1 MLLHTLILLKYK
13 TPFLLMS
20 PLMSWESCPVA
31 VAGNAVQK
39 PHCSPAL
46 TCATWNKQCSKS
58 STVWVRVGPLPHC
71 ERAYCCCVP
80 FSVYLACP
88 CNDRDICTATTAA
101 ATLSHSVS
109 LCLFVLRALQSKR
122 LSLHTM
128 AAISSSL
135 RRFVCS
141 SRWVTTTLTDS
152 LCLISSSVLKDR
164 RYVCEI
170 ACTKIALFALFSSRH
185 FIWFRVQG
193 QQQARL
199 TTPHKDAA
207 VVLWVFVFHNVFSIS
222 FA

>member
-1 MLLHTLILLKYK
+1 MLLHTLILLKDK

-20 PLMSWESCPVA
+20 PLTCWETCPVA

-46 TCATWNKQCSKS
+46 TATSASATWNKQWSKS
-58 STVWVRVGPLPHC
+58 STVWVRVRPVPHC

-109 LCLFVLRALQSKR
+109 LCLFVLRALQRKR

-135 RRFVCS
+135 CHFVCS
-141 SRWVTTTLTDS
+141 SRWVTTTLTDC
-152 LCLISSSVLKDR
+152 LCLFSFSVLKDR
-164 RYVCEI
+164 RYVCAI
-170 ACTKIALFALFSSRH
+170 AHTKIALFTLFSSRH
-185 FIWFRVQG
+185 FIWFSV
-193 QQQARL
+193 
-199 TTPHKDAA
+199 
-207 VVLWVFVFHNVFSIS
+207 
-222 FA
+222 